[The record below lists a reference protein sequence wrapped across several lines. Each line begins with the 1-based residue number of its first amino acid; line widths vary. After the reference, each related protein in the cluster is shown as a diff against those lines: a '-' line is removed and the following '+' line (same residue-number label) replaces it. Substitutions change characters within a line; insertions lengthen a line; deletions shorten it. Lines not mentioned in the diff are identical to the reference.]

1 MFWVFFLFG
10 CLLFFNLFSVFVFN
24 NTSIKCIQFLNFTKK
39 IRTKVLFIDKIFYY
53 ICYFFL
59 FLNQKL
65 ILFIKKY
72 NKYQGYTNREEKEKL
87 KKSIE
92 TTQKHGYD

>member
-1 MFWVFFLFG
+1 
-10 CLLFFNLFSVFVFN
+10 
-24 NTSIKCIQFLNFTKK
+24 
-39 IRTKVLFIDKIFYY
+39 
-53 ICYFFL
+53 
-59 FLNQKL
+59 L